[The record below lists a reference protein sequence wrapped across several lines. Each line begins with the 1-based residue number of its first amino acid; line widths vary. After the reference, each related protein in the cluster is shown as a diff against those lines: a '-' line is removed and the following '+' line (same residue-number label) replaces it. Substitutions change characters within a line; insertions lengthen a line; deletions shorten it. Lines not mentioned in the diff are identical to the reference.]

1 MDQISNHPLY
11 KIHNIDSAI
20 SSLWDFYKKKFAGLF
35 IISLVMAL
43 IAQYFS
49 ATIDIKEKKR
59 ITDKEEIKN
68 KMKEK
73 NGKKE

>member
-20 SSLWDFYKKKFAGLF
+20 SSLWDFYKKKFAVLF

-43 IAQYFS
+43 IATVFF
-49 ATIDIKEKKR
+49 R
-59 ITDKEEIKN
+59 N
-68 KMKEK
+68 
-73 NGKKE
+73 N